1 MNGERPDGGS
11 PGPGAIK
18 RAVPLLLLVLAAGL
32 RLPRLD
38 LRPLHHDEGT
48 NVIFLLRLLREGVY
62 QYDPSNYHGP
72 LLYVLSVVPLFL
84 CGTTTVVLRLTP
96 ALLGTVMAALPWFLR
111 RELGRAAAI
120 AAGVLLAVSPS
131 LVYYSRDNIHE
142 IYLSVLTLL
151 LVTAAVRG
159 AVSDRTTLFALAGAA
174 AGGMIATKETA
185 CLTFLALAAGL
196 LVSRGA
202 GLPRPGRPAI
212 AACLGTAC
220 FLAVAFY
227 SDFFTDFAALVR
239 PFEAIRLWG
248 ARGVRADGHGK
259 PWWYYLAIL
268 GREEPVIVVLAVAGT
283 ARALWRRDRFAMFLA
298 GWGGAILL
306 AYSAIPYKTPWLV
319 LNAVLPLAL
328 LGGTVFA
335 GGPRA
340 VGATGDGRTHGAR
353 RWPACLLFALGAA
366 MTACRAYRVSFVRYD
381 DDRSSEL
388 VYVQTRR
395 DVNRLVARIEDFAR
409 SRPEGRDLPIE
420 ILSPDYLPL
429 NWYLRDF
436 TDVGYFGKV
445 TESPGAPVVIARSD
459 AADQVEVLLGSGYS
473 RRTYPLRPGVDLCLF
488 LREAAAPSAPPQ
500 ERRPGRL

>member
-1 MNGERPDGGS
+1 MNGERPGGS
-11 PGPGAIK
+11 HGHGAVG
-18 RAVPLLLLVLAAGL
+18 RATPWLLLLLAAAL

-48 NVIFLLRLLREGVY
+48 NVIFLLRLLREGIY

-84 CGTTTVVLRLTP
+84 CGTTTVALRLTP
-96 ALLGTVMAALPWFLR
+96 ALLGTVMAALPWLLR
-111 RELGRAAAI
+111 RELGRGGAI

-142 IYLSVLTLL
+142 IYLGVLTLL
-151 LVTAAVRG
+151 LVTAVVRG
-159 AVSDRTTLFALAGAA
+159 AVSRRTTAFVLAGAA

-185 CLTFLALAAGL
+185 CLTFLALATGL

-202 GLPRPGRPAI
+202 GLPRPGRAAI
-212 AACLGTAC
+212 VACLGTTC
-220 FLAVAFY
+220 LLALAFY
-227 SDFFTDFAALVR
+227 SDFFTDLSALVR

-248 ARGVRADGHGK
+248 GRGVRADGHGK

-268 GREEPVIVVLAVAGT
+268 GREEPAIVTLAILGT
-283 ARALWRRDRFAMFLA
+283 ILALWRRERFATFLA
-298 GWGGAILL
+298 GWSGAILL

-319 LNAVLPLAL
+319 LNSVLPLAL
-328 LGGTVFA
+328 LGGTVFSE
-335 GGPRA
+335 GPRL
-340 VGATGDGRTHGAR
+340 VGAAGEGPTGGAR
-353 RWPACLLFALGAA
+353 RLWACLLLALAA
-366 MTACRAYRVSFVRYD
+366 GISARRAYVVSFVRYD
-381 DDRSSEL
+381 DDRCSEL

-395 DVNRLVARIEDFAR
+395 DVNRLMARIEDFAR

-436 TDVGYFGKV
+436 TDVSYFGKV

-459 AADQVEVLLGSGYS
+459 AADQVELLLGPGYTRS
-473 RRTYPLRPGVDLCLF
+473 IYALRPGVDLCVF
-488 LREAAAPSAPPQ
+488 LREAAGPPAS
-500 ERRPGRL
+500 PGRL